1 VIAWWRRLF
10 RERALE
16 RELDAELR
24 DHVERHAADLV
35 RSGVSPGD
43 ARRQSLMAMGG
54 LEQAKEDCRQARGT
68 MLVEQTGRDIA
79 FALRQL
85 RRQPTFWATVILT
98 LVLGVATSTSMF
110 AIVNG
115 VLLRPLPFVESD
127 RLVSIAN
134 VGYRGV
140 YLELRQH
147 SKTMD
152 LGGFSPAAAMSLTHG
167 GEPVRL
173 RVALAD
179 ARLFDVLGVP
189 PVLGRRFL
197 PEDVRPG
204 AAPVVVLSH
213 GLWQR
218 QFGGERTILDQPIT
232 LEGIP
237 RTVIGVM
244 PADFRLLSVDVWIPL
259 IINAAETPSDTV
271 DLWANSANM
280 VGRLREGVRLEQAD
294 QELRVIVPPLRDRFP
309 WSMPADFGRNA
320 TAIPLLEQIVGD
332 VRPTLLLLLASV
344 VAVLLILCVNVANL
358 LLTRGLSRERELA
371 IRSAVGATRTRLVR
385 QLVIESLTVAVVSC
399 VLGVAVSVAL
409 LHVTLALLPADVPR
423 VADITIDGMVL
434 AFAVGVSVVTGLL
447 FGVLPALHAAR
458 SSARPALGA
467 ARSSSLHMPERRAA
481 RVLATA
487 EFALAVMLVA
497 SAALLGRS
505 LVNLLA
511 VDPGFR
517 AEQLVTANLAP
528 PRQRYATPLPAP
540 QLAPAYYQFVD
551 ALLERIGAAP
561 GVRSVAAGFAAPFA
575 GQQFG
580 SVFAIEGRPDPATKA
595 GDWAMADVR
604 APMTP
609 AYHRVLGV
617 TMLEGRP
624 FSNIDRADTERVAI
638 ISRSLASAYW
648 GTTSPIGQRI
658 RFPGGRDAPWVRI
671 VGVAADIKW
680 NSLGEERNFAGDRA
694 HGFLRTVYVPFAQ
707 NTFFNPNGV
716 QLIVRTDADP
726 EQLAANLRS
735 IVRSLDRDTPVSD
748 IRTGAAGIAESLAR
762 PRFTAFLVTVFAA
775 MALLLGAIGVYGVLA
790 YGVGRRT
797 QEFAVRLALGANASD
812 VLRGVLGEGARLTV
826 VGLALGLAGA
836 LLATRALSRL
846 LFGVA
851 PTDPVTFAAVAA
863 ILLAVGLL
871 ASYLPARRA
880 MRVNP
885 VAALQAE

>member
-1 VIAWWRRLF
+1 VIAWWRRLL
-10 RERALE
+10 RGRALE

-35 RSGVSPGD
+35 RSGVSPED
-43 ARRQSLMAMGG
+43 ARRQSLMTLGG

-68 MLVEQTGRDIA
+68 MLVEQAGRDIV

-85 RRQPTFWATVILT
+85 RRQPAFWATLILT
-98 LVLGVATSTSMF
+98 LVLGVAASTSMF

-115 VLLRPLPFVESD
+115 VLLRPLPFADPD
-127 RLVSIAN
+127 RLVGISN

-140 YLELRQH
+140 YLELREH
-147 SKTMD
+147 SQTMD
-152 LGGFSPAAAMSLTHG
+152 LGGFAPAAATSLTHR

-173 RVALAD
+173 RAALAD

-189 PVLGRRFL
+189 PALGRRFL

-204 AAPVVVLSH
+204 AAPVVVLNH

-218 QFGGERTILDQPIT
+218 QFGGERTILDQQIT

-244 PADFRLLSVDVWIPL
+244 PADFRFLPVDVWIPL
-259 IINAAETPSDTV
+259 IISPANTPATTA

-280 VGRLREGVRLEQAD
+280 VGRLRQGVRLEQAD
-294 QELRVIVPPLRDRFP
+294 QEVRVIVPPLRERFP

-320 TAIPLLEQIVGD
+320 AAVPLLDQIVGD
-332 VRPTLLLLLASV
+332 VRPTLLILLASV

-371 IRSAVGATRTRLVR
+371 VRAAVGATRTRLIQ
-385 QLVIESLTVAVVSC
+385 QLVIESLTVAVISC
-399 VLGVAVSVAL
+399 VLGVAASVAL
-409 LHVTLALLPADVPR
+409 LRATLTLLPADVPR

-434 AFAVGVSVVTGLL
+434 AFALGVSVVTGLL
-447 FGVLPALHAAR
+447 FGVLPALHASR
-458 SSARPALGA
+458 SSTRLALGA
-467 ARSSSLHMPERRAA
+467 ARSAALHLPERRAS

-511 VDPGFR
+511 VDPGFS
-517 AEQLVTANLAP
+517 AEQLVTANIAP
-528 PRQRYATPLPAP
+528 PRQRYATPPPLP

-551 ALLERIGAAP
+551 ALLERVGAAP

-604 APMTP
+604 TP
-609 AYHRVLGV
+609 ITPDFHRVLGV
-617 TMLEGRP
+617 TVLEGRP
-624 FSNIDRADTERVAI
+624 FSNVDRADTERVAI
-638 ISRSLASAYW
+638 VSRSLAHAYW
-648 GTTSPIGQRI
+648 GTASPVGQRI

-671 VGVAADIKW
+671 VGVAGDIKW
-680 NSLGEERNFAGDRA
+680 NNLGEERTFSGDRA
-694 HGFLRTVYVPFAQ
+694 TGFLRTVYIPFAQ
-707 NTFFNPNGV
+707 NAFFNPNGV
-716 QLIVRTDADP
+716 QLIVRTGADP

-748 IRTGAAGIAESLAR
+748 IRSGEAGIAESLAR
-762 PRFTAFLVTVFAA
+762 PRFTAFLVSAFAA

-790 YGVGRRT
+790 YAVGRRT
-797 QEFAVRLALGANASD
+797 QEFAVRLALGADASA

-826 VGLALGLAGA
+826 VGVAVGLAGA
-836 LLATRALSRL
+836 FLATRALSRL

-851 PTDPVTFAAVAA
+851 PTDPVTFGAVAL
-863 ILLAVGLL
+863 ILLVVGLL
-871 ASYLPARRA
+871 ASYIPARRA
-880 MRVNP
+880 MRVDP